1 MDYLTVKQLLD
12 SQYTIVLKEEGKTME
27 QNRSRSR
34 GIEKTTRMDARKGKK
49 PLDMAKNLSRGLEN
63 KPESSQLS
71 NHSPEQLEELIAS
84 TQKRKADFESALP
97 ELRECIENVKKKI
110 EKIQKNEKL
119 SAENSIERQLTIVKN
134 DQILNYLMHKDIE
147 IVKKERVFI
156 NSEKKTIL
164 SLISTLPASHDFE
177 ERLKK
182 IKYDFPEYLPSLGID
197 LDTFVKDVKSVK
209 ITTIEN
215 FKNFKA
221 NFILKSNYRTPILL
235 SKDYTFETEEKMEQA
250 YKIAT
255 QSSSATL
262 DRISK
267 KPEVKQALDIINR
280 RDLAEKRKKLESESK
295 ETSQILQEMRKKFV
309 EVINKEDEQATRQ
322 AFEETLKAHQQDRNG
337 RSALQIFKLPYLK
350 KLTAFK
356 NSGQM
361 SKDDVERTKDIDK
374 TLKDFDKQASRKEE
388 KIELELQSLKKEY
401 DQIKPLEN
409 EDQILD
415 KAREYTYT
423 TIEPILDRDVKWI
436 LIGHKLIS
444 FYNFVEKNITYRLS
458 NSLDELEKK
467 NQEAL
472 SLLEEEIKK
481 LEALHPHKQS
491 EQSNQPQV
499 AMEQP
504 SPADKLQNN
513 LETAFKDADM
523 TPECRAIVLSYL
535 SGLFKKSHPQSS
547 NDAKTV
553 ETFLKKNVNEAKQVA
568 TYLEQKHFIHHKIRD
583 DVIQLAIHLKHAFGF
598 PLHQANIDKDFNI
611 VKSRPSKEG
620 SSSLSRLDIDRQ
632 GRILKD
638 GRVQRVYLIGF
649 QDASEASSSDA
660 DAKPM
665 ALLAMQSTETGY
677 PKYGAGTPLP
687 TGGVVDVVTAQQS
700 TPDQPNLY
708 KATLAIETLQ
718 ETHDQKAIDMQ
729 TLELFETETV
739 MNPHTKA
746 PLYEITTFTG
756 KVKDKPLQALPE
768 HSKPEEAYQE
778 TTGPCIVD
786 LNKLLSTVR
795 NIIEDRGRFC
805 PLWRAMMYIKRQ
817 IAQQALGEENI
828 PTSDQGWQTNGAI
841 RWADFHEYST
851 SMNMFAKYL
860 VLAYREE
867 LGLAGSK

>member
-1 MDYLTVKQLLD
+1 MLNKEKKMDGSRRLDQSKSSKKKARELHKLEKKTSKIDKTQEKSIGATSEPNYLD
-12 SQYTIVLKEEGKTME
+12 VLRRSPEEKSE
-27 QNRSRSR
+27 RSH
-34 GIEKTTRMDARKGKK
+34 
-49 PLDMAKNLSRGLEN
+49 LSDL
-63 KPESSQLS
+63 P
-71 NHSPEQLEELIAS
+71 HEQLEELIEAKKEEKKS
-84 TQKRKADFESALP
+84 FESAYSELLAHITTARKELQKIQEKKNLSIEASVNKQLRFIENHSYLKVLMVEDIEKLKENFSFLKKEERIIGSFRLRNSKIEQHMHVSTENFSSLFQDCGVDGNFTLVIP
-97 ELRECIENVKKKI
+97 EPSRLLSIDNYNKFFSLSFRSLYLHDAKNKLLSKNETIFFKQPTMVKILKIARMNKLKKEVDLWDERTKIIQQAREQFNKVNFEDETATREASNKTLRECIAEYS
-110 EKIQKNEKL
+110 E
-119 SAENSIERQLTIVKN
+119 SAALN
-134 DQILNYLMHKDIE
+134 IL
-147 IVKKERVFI
+147 
-156 NSEKKTIL
+156 KTAYI
-164 SLISTLPASHDFE
+164 
-177 ERLKK
+177 ERLKHK
-182 IKYDFPEYLPSLGID
+182 TNPNKKDTLEKFDKAWEKEQQKANIQEDRREYLENCTGYSEDELQGIIQEGLEMSKNYFNAYLKD
-197 LDTFVKDVKSVK
+197 LNQS
-209 ITTIEN
+209 
-215 FKNFKA
+215 
-221 NFILKSNYRTPILL
+221 YR
-235 SKDYTFETEEKMEQA
+235 
-250 YKIAT
+250 
-255 QSSSATL
+255 
-262 DRISK
+262 
-267 KPEVKQALDIINR
+267 LDI
-280 RDLAEKRKKLESESK
+280 
-295 ETSQILQEMRKKFV
+295 T
-309 EVINKEDEQATRQ
+309 
-322 AFEETLKAHQQDRNG
+322 
-337 RSALQIFKLPYLK
+337 RSA
-350 KLTAFK
+350 
-356 NSGQM
+356 
-361 SKDDVERTKDIDK
+361 V
-374 TLKDFDKQASRKEE
+374 
-388 KIELELQSLKKEY
+388 
-401 DQIKPLEN
+401 
-409 EDQILD
+409 
-415 KAREYTYT
+415 
-423 TIEPILDRDVKWI
+423 
-436 LIGHKLIS
+436 S
-444 FYNFVEKNITYRLS
+444 FYDLVEKNITHRLS
-458 NSLDELEKK
+458 DSLDELRKK

-481 LEALHPHKQS
+481 LEALHPHKQN
-491 EQSNQPQV
+491 EQSNKPQV

-504 SPADKLQNN
+504 AEKQQKN
-513 LETAFKDADM
+513 LDTAFKDADM

-547 NDAKTV
+547 NDATTR
-553 ETFLKKNVNEAKQVA
+553 ETFFEKNVNEAKQVA
-568 TYLEQKHFIHHKIRD
+568 TYLEQKHSIYHKIQE
-583 DVIQLAIHLKHAFGF
+583 DVIQLAVHLKHAFGF
-598 PLHQANIDKDFNI
+598 PLHQASIDKDFNI
-611 VKSRPSKEG
+611 VESRPSKEG

-649 QDASEASSSDA
+649 QDASEASNSDA

-756 KVKDKPLQALPE
+756 KVKDKPPQALPE

-817 IAQQALGEENI
+817 IAQQALGEDKV